1 MGMTRTAANKKGRVF
16 TAELKSKRALKSVS
30 FDNGT
35 QDGVLIEGTL
45 GTLIGARFHDGIVLE
60 VIGTLGILR
69 VDLKIEEVMGTSNRA
84 DVARRA
90 VGFVNGGRRQ

>member
-1 MGMTRTAANKKGRVF
+1 MTRTAANKKGRVF
-16 TAELKSKRALKSVS
+16 TAELKSKRALKSIS
-30 FDNGT
+30 LDNGT

-45 GTLIGARFHDGIVLE
+45 GTLIGARIQDGIVLE
-60 VIGTLGILR
+60 VIGTQGILR
-69 VDLKIEEVMGTSNRA
+69 VDLKIEEAMGTPNSA